1 MKSVN
6 ESSMVIE
13 PKVEK
18 LLELGP
24 KDMAWICEFCS
35 HPNRLRIDK

>member
-24 KDMAWICEFCS
+24 KDMAWICEVCS